1 MYPDNH
7 EIMYRTAL
15 LRSKE
20 IRDDVDA
27 SRGDPTKTHAL
38 WRRLAMLVGI
48 GLIGLTLVAL
58 LALGWWVF

>member
-1 MYPDNH
+1 MFPDNH
-7 EIMYRTAL
+7 DIMYRTAR

-20 IRDDVDA
+20 IRDSVEA
-27 SRGDPTKTHAL
+27 SRGDPTDAHIV
-38 WRRLAMLVGI
+38 WRRLAVLLGI

>member
-1 MYPDNH
+1 MFPDNH
-7 EIMYRTAL
+7 EIMYRTAR

-27 SRGDPTKTHAL
+27 SRGDPIKTHVL
-38 WRRLAMLVGI
+38 WRRLAVWVGI